1 MHLKAKWALFYLIV
15 VLFSIS
21 CVCASDANV
30 TDTIALTDE
39 VQVDSVDVASTDLAI
54 DGQED
59 NLTASSDE
67 EVLTMENVDMNKTDS
82 LKTSVSVESDY
93 KIQSPNKKDIVS
105 AKKKTVISSVK
116 YTIAQGTYYQVNIKG
131 ADKNPI
137 ANAQVTMT
145 IKGKDY
151 NVKTD
156 SGGLAKLKIGL
167 PFGKYQIKVSFGGNG
182 KYASA
187 SKLFNFIVGKST
199 YVVIGNDKLFSNG
212 YLRVYL
218 RSPEAFWP
226 VAGRT
231 LKIVVGDKEFTKV
244 TNSEGVVVFK
254 PGIGSKGFKFVSAT
268 FDGTSSIV
276 GSHVTK
282 RVACLIGNAKN
293 PLLFKLPNKNGG
305 PDIDYMV
312 GNYIM
317 CDGNGKYTILKSQ
330 YLNVM
335 KRDSMCLFLFNKVT
349 KYTFFKSK
357 AEPNYNQLITRTKW
371 NVFERY
377 LNTKVVPKNEYKCWP
392 SEITVSLK
400 GKSYTY
406 PEVRDVQDTGYTCGP
421 TSASMCTQVL
431 RNYVNE
437 QYLASKSGTTSYD
450 GSSTSGLKRGLE
462 SFNMKCTYYYK
473 STFQTALNELK
484 KGGCALIF
492 HTWNHYVAI
501 LDISKD
507 GSKVLVG
514 NPSGD
519 YDEGSHGIPTNWLTV
534 DYMYDCFNDYDTSG
548 LIVKLNYALSKSS
561 KNQMNNF
568 YQNMGAFLGKD
579 TNERIP
585 NVG

>member
-1 MHLKAKWALFYLIV
+1 MNLKTKWTLLCLIL

-21 CVCASDANV
+21 AVFASDDNM
-30 TDTIALTDE
+30 TDAVELADD
-39 VQVDSVDVASTDLAI
+39 VQVDSVDVDVSENVTGDEA
-54 DGQED
+54 DG
-59 NLTASSDE
+59 NLSASSE
-67 EVLTMENVDMNKTDS
+67 EVMDTLSANINETDS
-82 LKTSVSVESDY
+82 LNSTVSVES
-93 KIQSPNKKDIVS
+93 KNVLKSPNKNNAVAATS
-105 AKKKTVISSVK
+105 KKKSGFASVR
-116 YTIAQGTYYQVNIKG
+116 YAIAQGTYYQAYLKG
-131 ADKNPI
+131 ADGKYISNVP
-137 ANAQVTMT
+137 VTMT

-151 NVKTD
+151 KVTTD
-156 SGGLAKLKIGL
+156 SSGLAKLKINL
-167 PFGKYQIKVSFGGNG
+167 PYGKYGIKLTFNGNG
-182 KYASA
+182 KYYGVT
-187 SKLFNFIVGKST
+187 KWFNFFIGDKT
-199 YVVIGNDKLFSNG
+199 YVVIQNDKLFTNG

-218 RSPEAFWP
+218 RGDSFSH
-226 VAGRT
+226 VAKKT
-231 LKIVVGDKEFTKV
+231 LKISVGTKKFTKV
-244 TNSEGVVVFK
+244 TNSEGMVVFK
-254 PGIGSKGFKFVSAT
+254 PNVGKGFRQVSVT
-268 FDGTSSIV
+268 FDGTFNIV
-276 GSHVTK
+276 GSHATK

-312 GNYIM
+312 GNYVM
-317 CDGNGKYTILKSQ
+317 CDGNAKYTILKSQ

-357 AEPNYNQLITRTKW
+357 SEPNYNQLITRTKW
-371 NVFERY
+371 NVIERY
-377 LNTKVVPKNEYKCWP
+377 INTKVVPKNEYKCWP
-392 SEITVSLK
+392 SQITVSLK

-473 STFQTALNELK
+473 STFETALNELK

-534 DYMYDCFNDYDTSG
+534 DYMYECFNDYDTSG
-548 LIVKLNYALSKSS
+548 LIVKLKYSLSKSS
-561 KNQMNNF
+561 KNQLNNF

-585 NVG
+585 NI